1 MALGLRLLME
11 MRETPKVR
19 ACGAEGN
26 DLKHFK
32 EGFDMS
38 IFKRRSKAQPKFKLC
53 RVNVP
58 GKGEPE
64 TGKFRAVVT
73 DRHSYGTGAVVGE
86 MIDRSG
92 LNLSPHYVEYIVSEL
107 FESMIAGTLSDGA
120 TRRFGNYFSVRL
132 EIGGTFDEPDAPFDP
147 KRNEVRVVLA
157 PLKRF
162 RRRVETQPPQNKVK
176 PTRPLMTEVRTEHSE
191 VDTAVYG
198 EDLIITGRN
207 LEMTHQDDQLLL
219 TIYDRHLK
227 PHLRYYHSDELIEN
241 TPERLVVPF
250 PTDVKPEELHPQDLY
265 RGIYIEYFYE
275 LSSGKFAGDT
285 RWIKYKHPVV
295 IR

>member
-1 MALGLRLLME
+1 M
-11 MRETPKVR
+11 
-19 ACGAEGN
+19 
-26 DLKHFK
+26 F
-32 EGFDMS
+32 MS
-38 IFKRRSKAQPKFKLC
+38 KRRSKAQPKYKLC
-53 RVNVP
+53 RVSVP

-64 TGKFRAVVT
+64 AGRFRAVVT
-73 DRHSYGTGAVVGE
+73 DRRSYGTQAVVAE
-86 MIDRSG
+86 MIERSG
-92 LNLSPHYVEYIVSEL
+92 LTLSPHYVEYIVSEL
-107 FESMIAGTLSDGA
+107 IESMIGGTLSDGA
-120 TRRFGNYFSVRL
+120 TRRFGDYFSVRL

-176 PTRPLMTEVRTEHSE
+176 PTRPLMTEVRTEHSV
-191 VDTAVYG
+191 VDAAVYG

-207 LEMTHQDDQLLL
+207 LELTHRDDQLLL

-227 PHLRYYHSDELIEN
+227 PHLKYFHREQLIEN

-250 PTDVKPEELHPQDLY
+250 PTDIKREDLHPDDLY

-285 RWIKYKHPVV
+285 RRIKYKHPVI